1 MKFDR
6 GRGATVTNV
15 RRQCR
20 LIYLVTVLMLPLAGV
35 TVTAQ
40 SDTDAQFSMPHTAWG
55 HPDLQGTWTMETF
68 TPLQRPEHLGDKA
81 FYSEEELEELRE
93 LLTAE
98 GVDPLAGNVLAI
110 EDEQE
115 REERLFQT
123 NRDDTY
129 VHYDNEL
136 WLRGNTPK
144 GLSSN
149 RTSLIVDPPNGQLPA
164 RTEEAAMGVAT
175 RREARTGR
183 EFDSLEMRPMQE
195 RCVVWS
201 HEGPPMLPPP
211 YNDLMHIMQTP
222 DYVAFVPELR
232 TNQPRLVP
240 LDGGSHISSKIE
252 QFSGDSRGRW
262 EGDTLVVETTNF
274 TDKTRFQGVATSAM
288 HVEERFTRDGDGTI
302 RYEFT
307 VTDSDAWTAPWSVEV
322 PMMMRDETMYEYACH
337 EGNHD
342 IGNVL
347 LIYRNLEKQAAAEG
361 R

>member
-1 MKFDR
+1 
-6 GRGATVTNV
+6 VTNTCG
-15 RRQCR
+15 RNAP
-20 LIYLVTVLMLPLAGV
+20 IYLLAILVVASMGV
-35 TVTAQ
+35 TVGAQ
-40 SDTDAQFSMPHTAWG
+40 SDADEQFSMPHTAWG
-55 HPDLQGTWTMETF
+55 HPDLQGIWTMETF
-68 TPLQRPEHLGDKA
+68 TPLQRPEHFGEKA

-93 LLTAE
+93 LLTSE

-110 EDEQE
+110 EDAQE

-123 NRDDTY
+123 NRDSTY

-149 RTSLIVDPPNGQLPA
+149 RTSLIADPSNGRLPA
-164 RTEEAAMGVAT
+164 RTEAAAMDVAA
-175 RREARTGR
+175 RREDRVGR

-211 YNDLMHIMQTP
+211 YNDLMQIMQTP
-222 DYVAFVPELR
+222 DYVAFIPELR

-240 LDGGSHISSKIE
+240 LNGSPHVSSKIQ

-262 EGDTLVVETTNF
+262 EGDTLVIESTNF
-274 TDKTRFQGVATSAM
+274 TDKTRFQGVATAAM
-288 HVEERFTRDGDGTI
+288 HVEERFTRDGNGTI

-307 VTDSDAWTAPWSVEV
+307 VTDSAAWTAPWSVEV
-322 PMMMRDETMYEYACH
+322 PMMLRDEVMYEYACH
-337 EGNHD
+337 EGNRD

-347 LIYRNLEKQAAAEG
+347 LIYRNLEKQAAAAEE

>member
-1 MKFDR
+1 
-6 GRGATVTNV
+6 
-15 RRQCR
+15 
-20 LIYLVTVLMLPLAGV
+20 MLPLAGV

-40 SDTDAQFSMPHTAWG
+40 SDADAQFSMPHTAWG

-149 RTSLIVDPPNGQLPA
+149 RTSLIVDPPNGRLPA

-183 EFDSLEMRPMQE
+183 EYDFAPTNRVWFLLMEVHTFLRRLNSFPVTHAAGGKATRLLWRRPILPIRHAFRVWRHRRCMLRSALRVMVMARFAMSLP
-195 RCVVWS
+195 
-201 HEGPPMLPPP
+201 
-211 YNDLMHIMQTP
+211 
-222 DYVAFVPELR
+222 
-232 TNQPRLVP
+232 
-240 LDGGSHISSKIE
+240 
-252 QFSGDSRGRW
+252 
-262 EGDTLVVETTNF
+262 
-274 TDKTRFQGVATSAM
+274 
-288 HVEERFTRDGDGTI
+288 
-302 RYEFT
+302 
-307 VTDSDAWTAPWSVEV
+307 
-322 PMMMRDETMYEYACH
+322 
-337 EGNHD
+337 
-342 IGNVL
+342 
-347 LIYRNLEKQAAAEG
+347 
-361 R
+361 